1 MLIFDLPL
9 PRKVALST
17 VPSRRISVVV
27 RCRNEAQHLPKL
39 IYGLEQQTT
48 LVDEVVLVDSG
59 STDSSVD
66 LAESAGWNVVK
77 IRPEDFSFG
86 RSLNYG
92 CEAASGDLIVV
103 LSAHVYPVRVDFIE
117 KISAPFSGPEQFKI
131 TYGKQLGDDRSR
143 FSEKVLMSQ
152 WFPSEKIIDQGHA
165 FANNANSCFPRS
177 LWEKLKFN
185 EELSGLEDIDFSLRV
200 IGLGGSV
207 AYAHDA
213 PVVHVHEETTA
224 SILHR
229 YRREANAYKTMFPGE
244 QMSFTKA
251 LGLWKKNILRDFQ
264 QAQQERVL
272 WSEVTSILAFRSAQF
287 AGAWRGFRDSLPHES
302 ELMGRI
308 YNPPAR
314 SGSVENTDSSLNVD
328 YFGASDVSG

>member
-1 MLIFDLPL
+1 M
-9 PRKVALST
+9 VA
-17 VPSRRISVVV
+17 PRRISVVV
-27 RCRNEAQHLPKL
+27 RCRNEAEHLPKL
-39 IYGLEQQTT
+39 IYGLHQQTIP
-48 LVDEVVLVDSG
+48 VDEVVLVDSG

-66 LAESAGWNVVK
+66 LAEGVGWKVVT

-92 CEAASGDLIVV
+92 CEAATGDLIVV

-117 KISAPFSGPEQFKI
+117 KITAPFSGSEQIKI
-131 TYGKQLGDDRSR
+131 TYGKQVGDDRSR

-152 WFPSEKIIDQGHA
+152 WFPSERITDQGHA

-200 IGLGGSV
+200 IDSGGSV

-224 SILHR
+224 TIFNR

-251 LGLWKKNILRDFQ
+251 LGLWKKNILRDVQ
-264 QAQQERVL
+264 QAQQERTLGNVF
-272 WSEVTSILAFRSAQF
+272 TSILVFRSAQF

-314 SGSVENTDSSLNVD
+314 SGSVEHTDPALTVD
-328 YFGASDVSG
+328 YSGASHVRG